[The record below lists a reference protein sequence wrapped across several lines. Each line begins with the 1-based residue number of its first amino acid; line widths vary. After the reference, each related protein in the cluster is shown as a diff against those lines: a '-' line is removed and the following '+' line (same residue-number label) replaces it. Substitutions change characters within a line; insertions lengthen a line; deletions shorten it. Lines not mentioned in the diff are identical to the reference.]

1 MEMGLAKSGKERV
14 ETEGEEWEASFPFCF
29 SLWLPSFQRTEEL
42 FFFFIFGG
50 KKEGEVSFSLF
61 GCLGWREGEF
71 RKFWFELVSEG
82 DLAFGRTR
90 ELYLFCFSS
99 LFLCGLMPFLSRLMK
114 YVCNG
119 ILYIPLS
126 MKICSKEMIT
136 FSSFTFSW

>member
-1 MEMGLAKSGKERV
+1 MAKSGKERV
-14 ETEGEEWEASFPFCF
+14 ETEGEEWEAGFPFCF
-29 SLWLPSFQRTEEL
+29 SLWLSRFQNEKDC
-42 FFFFIFGG
+42 FFVFRGG

-61 GCLGWREGEF
+61 GCLGRREGEF

-99 LFLCGLMPFLSRLMK
+99 LFFCGLIRFLSRLMK

-119 ILYIPLS
+119 ILYVPLS
-126 MKICSKEMIT
+126 MKICYKEMIM
-136 FSSFTFSW
+136 FSSFTFS